1 MATVMLDDGSKLEVS
16 DRELQAGVVDLDS
29 KNGNGEVAVADPPRR
44 GRPPKNRL
52 AKPVK
57 IDEGIP
63 PVHGALLFITVRG
76 VSQLVMNQMSA
87 KTLDKLVGGQV
98 GEKLTG
104 PKVKRD
110 VKAEFAESLH
120 TIKSGTMCGN
130 KPFDPKVEADRVSL
144 YMKNGIYGAP
154 PQWFK
159 HAMCSATSLL
169 DKMRTRFIRTG
180 VWVRGGNNP
189 KGLLPIVDEKGK
201 PIQPT
206 IHEGWVRTQGA
217 RPVAMV
223 RWRGQF
229 QPGWLVEI
237 PVLIVDTSQASPQDM
252 PNLLDH
258 AGLKCGVGEG
268 RPSKTPALGWG
279 LFKVVKVR
287 AATRIEMREAGLELK
302 MA

>member
-1 MATVMLDDGSKLEVS
+1 VKAIRLDDGTELKVS
-16 DRELQAGVVDLDS
+16 DRELEAGVVPLG
-29 KNGNGEVAVADPPRR
+29 NGNGGPETLEKPKR

-52 AKPVK
+52 PKGER
-57 IDEGIP
+57 IEESIP
-63 PVHGALLFITVRG
+63 PVHGALLFVTVRG
-76 VSQLVMNQMSA
+76 VAPLIMNQMSA
-87 KTLDKLVGGQV
+87 KTLDKLVDKQVVEGG
-98 GEKLTG
+98 GLTR
-104 PKVKRD
+104 KREKRD
-110 VKAEFAESLH
+110 VKLEFAESLH
-120 TIKSGTMCGN
+120 TIKPGVCKGRS
-130 KPFDPKVEADRVSL
+130 PFDPKSEVHRTSL
-144 YMKNGIYGAP
+144 YMEKGIYGAP

-180 VWVRGGNNP
+180 IWVSAGDNP

-201 PIQPT
+201 PLQPR

-229 QPGWLVEI
+229 APGWQVEI
-237 PVLIVDTSQASPQDM
+237 PVLVVDTSQVSPQDI
-252 PNLLDH
+252 PNLMDH

-279 LFKVVKVR
+279 LFKVVKSR
-287 AATRIEMREAGLELK
+287 GATKAEMRKAGLDL
-302 MA
+302 ATA